1 MGVVDGGPKGFG
13 NARAHLDRIKA
24 NMADLSQRDDPW
36 TEEGYDLPKKLKD
49 PFRKLREASDEAE
62 TRLAWMEHI
71 ADAGDCPVCSSSLG
85 MVERKDGPQLQCS
98 QQPSH
103 LSWP

>member
-1 MGVVDGGPKGFG
+1 M
-13 NARAHLDRIKA
+13 I
-24 NMADLSQRDDPW
+24 DLSERDDPW
-36 TEEGYDLPKKLKD
+36 TELGYDLPKKLNE

-71 ADAGDCPVCSSSLG
+71 ADNGECPICSSSLG

-103 LSWP
+103 LSWPQN